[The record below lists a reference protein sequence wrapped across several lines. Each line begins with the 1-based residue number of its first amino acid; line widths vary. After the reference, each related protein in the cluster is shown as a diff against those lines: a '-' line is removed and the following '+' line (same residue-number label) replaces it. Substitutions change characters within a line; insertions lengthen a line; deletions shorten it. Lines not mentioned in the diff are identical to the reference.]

1 MVILELFRTGLIY
14 MALCFSE
21 PWVWIPACFC
31 LLFGLAVQ
39 VALLKKC
46 RKKWWR
52 MSVLVIGLLGIAI
65 CECIWHLRTGWWKLM
80 LTMVSLL
87 AVSLLL
93 GAVIAI
99 TVSFLKTKKYI
110 NSKCLK

>member
-14 MALCFSE
+14 MALCVSE

-65 CECIWHLRTGWWKLM
+65 CECVWHLSMGWGQLFA
-80 LTMVSLL
+80 TMACLL
-87 AVSLLL
+87 DVFLLL
-93 GAVIAI
+93 GAGMAIVIC
-99 TVSFLKTKKYI
+99 SLNKK
-110 NSKCLK
+110 S